1 MEEGIRVGCVVLAA
15 GSARR
20 YGSNKLQA
28 GLAGRSLILR
38 TLEAV
43 PAGRL
48 ADVVVVTQYP
58 EIMRLAGEFH
68 FAALCNDQPQLGLS
82 HSIALG
88 LTQLRDCQGAI
99 FMVSDQPLLRRES
112 VERLL
117 DAWLAQPQKIAALGH
132 GGVRGNPC
140 LFPARYFPQLLAL
153 EGDQGGSAVIARHP
167 EDLLVVETDPREL
180 LDVDTRQALE
190 ALEGQ

>member
-1 MEEGIRVGCVVLAA
+1 
-15 GSARR
+15 
-20 YGSNKLQA
+20 
-28 GLAGRSLILR
+28 
-38 TLEAV
+38 
-43 PAGRL
+43 
-48 ADVVVVTQYP
+48 
-58 EIMRLAGEFH
+58 
-68 FAALCNDQPQLGLS
+68 
-82 HSIALG
+82 
-88 LTQLRDCQGAI
+88 
-99 FMVSDQPLLRRES
+99 MVSDQPLLRRES

-190 ALEGQ
+190 ALKEQ